1 MVKNRHTRIIRSSPT
16 CCRLDKRMIKNFAH
30 TFHEIQ
36 QENKSS
42 CLFFPCLSLP
52 ILTYP
57 ILPYPSPLV
66 EMAKKRMLIDD
77 YEETV
82 NSTWQKRR
90 SKMRGRHTQDT
101 PGKSTGITTLPSA
114 RGDHQGPKGP
124 VLTQTR
130 TNHIPNTTGLQQS
143 WATRIIV
150 EKSKL

>member
-1 MVKNRHTRIIRSSPT
+1 
-16 CCRLDKRMIKNFAH
+16 MIKNFAH

-57 ILPYPSPLV
+57 ILPYPSPLF
-66 EMAKKRMLIDD
+66 EMAKKRMIIDD

-114 RGDHQGPKGP
+114 FGDHQELGGASPARTSNYIPIWHGAQANRC
-124 VLTQTR
+124 TQANLDER
-130 TNHIPNTTGLQQS
+130 EDRPNIHKIL
-143 WATRIIV
+143 
-150 EKSKL
+150 